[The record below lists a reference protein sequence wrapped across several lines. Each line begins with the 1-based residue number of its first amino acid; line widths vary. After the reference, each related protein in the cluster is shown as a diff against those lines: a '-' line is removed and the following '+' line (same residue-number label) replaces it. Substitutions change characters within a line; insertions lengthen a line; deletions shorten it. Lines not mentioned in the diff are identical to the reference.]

1 LGKHP
6 AGLGIF
12 FQSNLWVTFAY
23 LAIIPSL
30 EARIF
35 TSSNGT
41 AVDGEVFE
49 VDGHRVGLRIND
61 RDYYFLISRFVR
73 EDQTYI
79 QKWSAVKRCSSCKV
93 KVGAGFREAGDDKYH
108 AQCFRCLACR
118 KSFAGGDGL
127 GKGPWG
133 GLVHLE
139 HTSQVSS
146 CDSCSRFFRRE
157 DSVPK
162 QYFGDGRVHCG
173 VCLED
178 GVFEG
183 SKVTQVQAR
192 ILPVL
197 KGVGMGL
204 PNKPIQVELVDR
216 SFLAREAKRIKAEGK
231 LRGLTLTKFRITRG
245 SPSSVS
251 FDHRIYILSGLPYV
265 ECISVLAH
273 EYAHVWL
280 NERFIDST
288 PPEIEGFCNLISEI
302 CLGQDKSK
310 MSLLLREN
318 MIKSE
323 NPVYGAGFRRMRSKL
338 KSLGWDGL
346 FAEML
351 SKSSPPR

>member
-1 LGKHP
+1 MGKHS
-6 AGLGIF
+6 ASIGIF
-12 FQSNLWVTFAY
+12 FQSYLWVTLVC
-23 LAIIPSL
+23 LAIIPRLHS
-30 EARIF
+30 RIF

-41 AVDGEVFE
+41 EVDGEVFE
-49 VDGHRVGLRIND
+49 VDGHRVGLRVNE
-61 RDYYFLISRFVR
+61 RDYYFSISRFVR
-73 EDQTYI
+73 EDQAYM
-79 QKWSAVKRCSSCKV
+79 QKWSAVERCSSCKG
-93 KVGAGFREAGDDKYH
+93 KVGTGFREAGDDKYH
-108 AQCFRCLACR
+108 TRCFRCLACR
-118 KSFAGGDGL
+118 KSFVGGDGL

-139 HTSQVSS
+139 HTSLALS

-157 DSVPK
+157 DALPK
-162 QYFGDGRVHCG
+162 QSFGDGRVHCR

-183 SKVTQVQAR
+183 TKVSQVQAR

-197 KGVGMGL
+197 KRVGMDL
-204 PNKPIQVELVDR
+204 PTKPIHIELVGR
-216 SFLAREAKRIKAEGK
+216 SFLDREAKRIKAEGK
-231 LRGLTLTKFRITRG
+231 LRGLTLTKFKLTRG
-245 SPSSVS
+245 TPSSAS
-251 FDHRIYILSGLPYV
+251 FEHRIYVLSGLPYV
-265 ECISVLAH
+265 ECIAVLAH

-310 MSLLLREN
+310 VSLLLREN
-318 MIKSE
+318 MMKSE
-323 NPVYGAGFRRMRSKL
+323 NPVYGAGFRRMRSRL